1 MLLLMDDQYDLNRFI
16 VAQDADGTY
25 ERAVAE
31 LRRGHKTSHWMWF
44 VFPQISG
51 LGLSATSRHFAISS
65 LAEAKA
71 YLAHPLLGARLVE
84 CAQALTEAS
93 GRDATEI
100 LGGID
105 AVKLQSSMTLFG
117 RADPDNPIFGDVL
130 DHFFSGRPD
139 PATDERL

>member
-31 LRRGHKTSHWMWF
+31 LRRGHKASHWMWF
-44 VFPQISG
+44 VFPQLSG
-51 LGLSATSRHFAISS
+51 LGRSATSRHFAISS

-84 CAQALTEAS
+84 CAQALTEVS
-93 GRDATEI
+93 GRDATAI
-100 LGGID
+100 LGSID

-130 DHFFSGRPD
+130 DHFFAGRPD